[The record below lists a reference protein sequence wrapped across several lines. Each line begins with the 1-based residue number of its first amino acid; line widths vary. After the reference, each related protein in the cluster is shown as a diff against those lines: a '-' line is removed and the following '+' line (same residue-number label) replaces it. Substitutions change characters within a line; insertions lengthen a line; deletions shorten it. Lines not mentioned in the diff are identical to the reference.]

1 MFDRLAADDARA
13 LRPYVCGLGAPFD
26 VHHAPGDRRCDR
38 TSDRTR
44 RLPPGPVAGAVGLGG
59 ASVGGAGPVMYP
71 SSMPGTGVEDAGC
84 S

>member
-1 MFDRLAADDARA
+1 MYVGSVLRSMFTMLQA
-13 LRPYVCGLGAPFD
+13 
-26 VHHAPGDRRCDR
+26 
-38 TSDRTR
+38 T
-44 RLPPGPVAGAVGLGG
+44 AGATERATERDDSRRAQSLGRLVWGG